1 MMKKLVIAIAMLIPS
16 FGAGYSAFA
25 AAPAHE
31 QHIQVNKN
39 DKELL
44 ARLVSAEAKGEP
56 YAGKVAVATV
66 VLNRVDS
73 SKFPDTVK
81 GVIYQKG
88 QYSPVSNG
96 QINKPADKGSK
107 KAVEEAINFQGQG
120 KGSLFFFNPDKT
132 GDQWL
137 RQKQETIKI
146 GQHVFAK

>member
-1 MMKKLVIAIAMLIPS
+1 MLIPS

-81 GVIYQKG
+81 GVIYQK
-88 QYSPVSNG
+88 VSTARSATVKS
-96 QINKPADKGSK
+96 INLQTKVQ

-137 RQKQETIKI
+137 RQNKKQLK
-146 GQHVFAK
+146 

>member
-1 MMKKLVIAIAMLIPS
+1 MLIPS

-107 KAVEEAINFQGQG
+107 K
-120 KGSLFFFNPDKT
+120 L
-132 GDQWL
+132 
-137 RQKQETIKI
+137 
-146 GQHVFAK
+146 

>member
-81 GVIYQKG
+81 ALFIKK
-88 QYSPVSNG
+88 VSTA
-96 QINKPADKGSK
+96 QSATVKLINLQTKVLK
-107 KAVEEAINFQGQG
+107 K
-120 KGSLFFFNPDKT
+120 L
-132 GDQWL
+132 
-137 RQKQETIKI
+137 
-146 GQHVFAK
+146 